1 MKVTKKQLKQIIREE
16 LSEQSFMD
24 RLKGFFGGK
33 KEEPEAPKEPEQSE
47 EEKAAAEKEAK
58 NEAVRAKMRE
68 ISKDLTSAGKF
79 ISDTDLY
86 KLGDAYQR
94 ANSSRYEDT
103 EGARDVKTYAF
114 MFGIPR
120 EAYKGDYSGSGKSY
134 RSHHGARR
142 AIAKHIMKILSP
154 GGEVYEDRDPV
165 EAFKRLYNSIGYA
178 LETVDEFYGRTF
190 SKDTQ
195 DELEARKRELD
206 ARFDVDDDSDQFLR
220 RHENKKKTGSKI
232 TKEVIKQII
241 REEIKNVKGNK

>member
-58 NEAVRAKMRE
+58 NEAVRPKMRE
-68 ISKDLTSAGKF
+68 ISKNLTSAGKF

-114 MFGIPR
+114 MFGISRGAP
-120 EAYKGDYSGSGKSY
+120 GMMNPGKFY
-134 RSHHGARR
+134 RSHHGARE

-165 EAFKRLYNSIGYA
+165 EAFKRLYRSMGYA

-190 SKDTQ
+190 SKDTR

>member
-94 ANSSRYEDT
+94 ANSSRYEYT
-103 EGARDVKTYAF
+103 KGADDVKTYAF

-120 EAYKGDYSGSGKSY
+120 EGYSGPGKFY
-134 RSHHGARR
+134 RSHHGARE

-154 GGEVYEDRDPV
+154 GGKVYDDPDPV
-165 EAFKRLYNSIGYA
+165 EAFKRLYRSMGYA

-190 SKDTQ
+190 SKDTR

>member
-68 ISKDLTSAGKF
+68 ISKNLTSAGKF

-94 ANSSRYEDT
+94 ANSYRYENT
-103 EGARDVKTYAF
+103 KGADDVKTYAVS
-114 MFGIPR
+114 FGIPLTGP
-120 EAYKGDYSGSGKSY
+120 YPSPPKSY
-134 RSHHGARR
+134 RSHHGARE

-154 GGEVYEDRDPV
+154 GGKVYDDPDPV
-165 EAFKRLYNSIGYA
+165 EAFKRLYRSMGNA

-190 SKDTQ
+190 SKDTR

-241 REEIKNVKGNK
+241 REEIKNVKGSK